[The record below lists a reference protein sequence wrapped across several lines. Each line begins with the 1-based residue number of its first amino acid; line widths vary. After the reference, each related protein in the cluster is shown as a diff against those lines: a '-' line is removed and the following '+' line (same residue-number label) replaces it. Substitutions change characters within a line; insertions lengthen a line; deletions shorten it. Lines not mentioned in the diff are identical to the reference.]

1 MPTAKKPVKTI
12 KKTPVKKTVK
22 TAAKSASVKPEV
34 KKLGGL
40 TAEVYDLHGKVV
52 EKMQLP
58 KEIFAAKENA
68 KLVAQAVRVYLNNQR
83 RGTSSTKSRGEV
95 KATTKKIWRQKGT
108 GRARHGAKSAP
119 IFVGGG
125 IAFGPKPRD
134 FSLNLSKKMKKAA
147 LFAALSVKQK
157 DGEIK
162 ILKGLDK
169 IEPKTKNVE
178 AILTKMNYASKK
190 RNILI
195 VVAEEKMENAKKAA
209 RNLKGVR
216 ILRANSLNTY
226 DVLNNQCIIFAK
238 ESIEDLKSNFLK
250 EETK

>member
-1 MPTAKKPVKTI
+1 MPAKKPVKTI
-12 KKTPVKKTVK
+12 KKTPVKKAVK
-22 TAAKSASVKPEV
+22 TAVKPATVKPEV
-34 KKLGGL
+34 KKISGL

-68 KLVAQAVRVYLNNQR
+68 KLIAQAVRVYLNNQR

-125 IAFGPKPRD
+125 VAFGPKPRD

-147 LFAALSVKQK
+147 LFAALSAKQK

-169 IEPKTKNVE
+169 IEPKTKNVQ
-178 AILTKMNYASKK
+178 AFLAKMDYGSKK

-195 VVAEEKMENAKKAA
+195 VVAKESMENAQKAA
-209 RNLKGVR
+209 GNLQGVR
-216 ILRANSLNTY
+216 TLRANLLNTY
-226 DVLNNQCIIFAK
+226 DVLNNKCIIFAK